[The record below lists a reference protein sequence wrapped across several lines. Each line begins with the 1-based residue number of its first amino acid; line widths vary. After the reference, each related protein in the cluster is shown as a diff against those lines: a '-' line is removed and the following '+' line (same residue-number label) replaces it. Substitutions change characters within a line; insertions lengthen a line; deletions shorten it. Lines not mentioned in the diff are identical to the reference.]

1 MLLRFACVSWTL
13 LWFAST
19 QSTFLKFFRCSQFSE
34 FDSNFNSIFLGC
46 FQQWKHQTWE
56 TFPASGGDTRAC
68 SRRNT
73 FKQSRSQCNT
83 LRVQFNR
90 WFVEYRW
97 IFLLCFLCSY
107 NLKCAILE
115 VIVKIEQSQK
125 LNLHLLH
132 NNVILSHSCTINI
145 AKFISV
151 AVHREILFLFIK
163 VPEILS
169 LKLFLS

>member
-1 MLLRFACVSWTL
+1 MLVLDGTHLNKVALNAILCESSLIDDL
-13 LWFAST
+13 LNI
-19 QSTFLKFFRCSQFSE
+19 
-34 FDSNFNSIFLGC
+34 D
-46 FQQWKHQTWE
+46 
-56 TFPASGGDTRAC
+56 
-68 SRRNT
+68 
-73 FKQSRSQCNT
+73 
-83 LRVQFNR
+83 
-90 WFVEYRW
+90 EYY
-97 IFLLCFLCSY
+97 FLLCFLCSY

-151 AVHREILFLFIK
+151 AVHIEILFLFIK